1 MIPVL
6 YKSNE
11 KEFTSQ
17 GIGSLSDA
25 LSCIVKE
32 ERNGEYELEMEY
44 PITGVHF
51 NDIQINSL
59 ILAKHGHSSDTQ
71 PFRVYQI
78 TKPLNG
84 KVEIYAEHISY
95 QLSYIPV
102 KPFNASSCASA
113 LNGLVEN
120 SIEDNPF
127 KVWTDKNT
135 TARYTQTVPASF
147 RSGLGGTDGSILDC
161 YGGEYE
167 FDRFTVKL
175 HEHRGSDNGVVIE
188 YGKNLTDVKQEENI
202 SNVFTGIV
210 PYWANN
216 DGEVV
221 TLKESAIQ
229 SEYADKYPFR
239 RTAVKDFSQEFDE
252 KPTEEQLRSACQ
264 SYMNSNLVGVPEVS
278 IDVSFVNL
286 SDTEEYKYLSSENV
300 NLCDTVT
307 VRFDELGVDAKA
319 KVISIE
325 YNVLA
330 DRYNEISIGDARAT
344 FADTVNQIKDNQIQQ
359 GKDFMSSLLTALEKQ
374 KDLMSGGLG
383 GHVVINYVNGMPS
396 EIVIG
401 DTDDIKTM
409 THCIVLNMNGIGF
422 SDGYGKTPRM
432 AWTVD
437 GNLSANFIN
446 TGIIQDKKGINYIN
460 LDTGELR
467 LGGYAT
473 SDDVKNLS
481 DNLQKQI
488 NDTNDSV
495 ANNYSELI
503 RYIRFENGQII
514 LGAIDNALAL
524 RLSNDR
530 ISFEQNGK
538 EVAYITD
545 NQLYIT
551 DAVFLNKVF
560 IGNFGFIP
568 RSNGSLSFKKVR

>member
-6 YKSNE
+6 YKTTE

-17 GIGSLSDA
+17 GIGPLSDA
-25 LSCIVKE
+25 LSCIVTE
-32 ERNGEYELEMEY
+32 ERNGEYELEMVY
-44 PITGVHF
+44 PITGVHYSA
-51 NDIQINSL
+51 IQINTL
-59 ILAKHGHSSDTQ
+59 ILSTHGHSSDTQ

-78 TKPLNG
+78 SKPLNG
-84 KVEIYAEHISY
+84 KVTIYAEHISY

-102 KPFNASSCASA
+102 KPCTASSCASA
-113 LNGLVEN
+113 LNALIDN
-120 SIEDNPF
+120 SIENNPF

-147 RSGLGGTDGSILDC
+147 RSRLGGTDGSILDT

-188 YGKNLTDVKQEENI
+188 YGKNLTDVTQEENI

-210 PYWANN
+210 PYWAKEE
-216 DGEVV
+216 DIV
-221 TLKESAIQ
+221 TLDTAVQ

-239 RTAVKDFSQEFDE
+239 RTAVKDFTDEFDE
-252 KPTEEQLRSACQ
+252 KPTQDQLRSRCE

-286 SDTEEYKYLSSENV
+286 SDTEEYKYLSSEDI

-307 VRFDELGVDAKA
+307 VRFDELGIYAKA
-319 KVISIE
+319 KVIKTE
-325 YNVLA
+325 YNVIA

-344 FADTVNQIKDNQIQQ
+344 FADTVNNIKDNQEQQ
-359 GKDFMSSLLTALEKQ
+359 KKDFMSSLITTLEKQ

-383 GHVVINYVNGMPS
+383 GNIVINYVNGMPS
-396 EIVIG
+396 EIVVG

-409 THCIVLNMNGIGF
+409 THCIVFNMNGIGF

-437 GNLSANFIN
+437 GNLSANYVN

-473 SDDVKNLS
+473 SEEIKNLS
-481 DNLQKQI
+481 DNLQGQI
-488 NDTNDSV
+488 NDANDSI
-495 ANNYSELI
+495 AKNYNDLI
-503 RYIRFENGQII
+503 RYTRVENGKVI
-514 LGAIDNALAL
+514 LGAIENSLSVV
-524 RLSNDR
+524 LSNDR
-530 ISFEQNGK
+530 ISFIQDGK
-538 EVAYITD
+538 EVAYIMH

-560 IGNFGFIP
+560 IGNFGFVP
-568 RSNGSLSFKKVR
+568 MPNGSLSFKKVR